1 MWSSAPKP
9 DVAVTVNEKSPLQTS
24 AARDERNPFSQ
35 QWSQNV
41 KLLGDYCRNALT
53 GDVIAGITVASV
65 LVPQSMAYALLAG
78 LSAGALG
85 GAVGRREANCAHPIG
100 ESILL

>member
-24 AARDERNPFSQ
+24 ALRDERNPFSQ

-53 GDVIAGITVASV
+53 GDVIAGSDGRTTS
-65 LVPQSMAYALLAG
+65 Q
-78 LSAGALG
+78 SAGSPRDRG
-85 GAVGRREANCAHPIG
+85 
-100 ESILL
+100 